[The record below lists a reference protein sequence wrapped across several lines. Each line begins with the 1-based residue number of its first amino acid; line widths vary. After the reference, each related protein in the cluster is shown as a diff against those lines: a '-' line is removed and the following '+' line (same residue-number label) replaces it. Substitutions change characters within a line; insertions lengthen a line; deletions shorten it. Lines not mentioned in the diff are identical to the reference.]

1 LRGEIDMEI
10 YLGKNI
16 KYLREKNNLDQQSL
30 ADILNVPRSTLACW
44 ENDLRTPKLEQI
56 VKIAEYFNTN
66 LDIIYIDLKNNVS
79 PIEKKNND
87 DDKKYKKIL
96 KDKGLMDENEKIKE
110 EDFNRLIKI
119 ADMIQETMDKKKE
132 N

>member
-1 LRGEIDMEI
+1 MEI
-10 YLGKNI
+10 HLGKNI

-44 ENDLRTPKLEQI
+44 ENGLRTPKLEQI

-66 LDIIYIDLKNNVS
+66 LDIIYIDLKNNIS
-79 PIEKKNND
+79 PIENKSND

-119 ADMIQETMDKKKE
+119 ADMIQETIEKKKE